1 MSLELEELS
10 RQGGLRMASHIWTTT
25 VASFQLI
32 ASPSTGRAI
41 WLHYIAVHQ
50 SAAAGLLHLS
60 NGTTAGTT
68 HWTYN
73 AAGPHVEEALIQCDA
88 ENPIEL
94 HMAATG
100 GAGFIRVY
108 YSVRQAGGTRE

>member
-1 MSLELEELS
+1 MLSLHELS
-10 RQGGLRMASHIWTTT
+10 RQQGVRVATHVWTTT
-25 VASFQLI
+25 VASFALI
-32 ASPSTGRAI
+32 PTPGANRAI
-41 WLHYIAVHQ
+41 QLNYVVVHQ
-50 SAAAGLLHLS
+50 SAAAGLVHLS

-73 AAGPHVEEALIQCDA
+73 AAGPHSEEAKITCDT
-88 ENPIEL
+88 NQPLEL

-108 YSVRQAGGTRE
+108 YSIVQAGGTTE